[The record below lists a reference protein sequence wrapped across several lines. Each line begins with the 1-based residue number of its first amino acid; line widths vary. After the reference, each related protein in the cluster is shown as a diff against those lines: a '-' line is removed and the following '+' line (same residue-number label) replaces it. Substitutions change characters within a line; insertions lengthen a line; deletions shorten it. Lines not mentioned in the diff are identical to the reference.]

1 MTGTDYMDII
11 ASNHHALLVESFIIV
26 NPQSSCSTGRATR
39 QYTPLRK
46 NQKKKIQKKTDHAE
60 MEHPPRRTASPQPN
74 NHSEQ
79 PCTNRHNHTSQ
90 RRAAHLAYTRPA
102 ARKRGK
108 KKKKRAR
115 KNVRRGWLNVNR
127 QYTRNTPTAT
137 PARNQCIY
145 RRDTG
150 AHNHKTDNG
159 VQTTYDNR
167 EESRSR
173 STAKKKRLS
182 SAESNRNSS
191 SQWSDSNPNS
201 ILSWFEQ
208 KHEI

>member
-108 KKKKRAR
+108 KKEKTSQKKCAAR
-115 KNVRRGWLNVNR
+115 LAEREPPIHAQHANGDTSAQPMHLS
-127 QYTRNTPTAT
+127 TR
-137 PARNQCIY
+137 Y
-145 RRDTG
+145 RC
-150 AHNHKTDNG
+150 A
-159 VQTTYDNR
+159 
-167 EESRSR
+167 
-173 STAKKKRLS
+173 
-182 SAESNRNSS
+182 
-191 SQWSDSNPNS
+191 
-201 ILSWFEQ
+201 
-208 KHEI
+208 